1 MMEMPILSQQEILK
15 KDTAESKPTR
25 IRQDNFLLTKR
36 MLKMTIRRI
45 ILRKKVSQGMF
56 PIAALPMK
64 RK

>member
-15 KDTAESKPTR
+15 KETAESKPTR

-45 ILRKKVSQGMF
+45 ILRKKTSQGMF
-56 PIAALPMK
+56 PIAALPIE